1 MPAETQSLEDSI
13 DEIDLRVREQEMLR
27 LRHFRELAEQRVEE
41 KVQRIQNIM
50 NETSAHYGP
59 KLIDH
64 HVNSTPQPMEHQ
76 PVFNMSPPPAPPQTP
91 PRESRRR
98 LHPRHDYNADEFD
111 QNKSN
116 PLETS
121 LDALM
126 SLADTPLS
134 KLRQEENEI
143 VLYDN
148 QGAQGKNHDQGNSLH
163 HANIGF
169 DSALIAPATPNQ
181 MPVPIPINPSTP
193 YAMPSPP
200 KPFRQSP
207 NPGVLGNGTKQRRNA
222 VPQKSLLASATVAT
236 HHPDITSA
244 RLKSDLHEQKPRTKR
259 RRNAVPKQLLEASAN
274 TATREPK
281 FSEIPFSDSLK
292 VVLMNIEM

>member
-1 MPAETQSLEDSI
+1 MTTFESEDHVDAPNQGKRDEKGQIRMPAETQALEDSI

-50 NETSAHYGP
+50 NEASAHYGP
-59 KLIDH
+59 NLIDR

-98 LHPRHDYNADEFD
+98 LHPQHDYNADEFD

-143 VLYDN
+143 VPTTII
-148 QGAQGKNHDQGNSLH
+148 K
-163 HANIGF
+163 
-169 DSALIAPATPNQ
+169 
-181 MPVPIPINPSTP
+181 
-193 YAMPSPP
+193 
-200 KPFRQSP
+200 
-207 NPGVLGNGTKQRRNA
+207 
-222 VPQKSLLASATVAT
+222 
-236 HHPDITSA
+236 
-244 RLKSDLHEQKPRTKR
+244 
-259 RRNAVPKQLLEASAN
+259 
-274 TATREPK
+274 EPK
-281 FSEIPFSDSLK
+281 ARIMTK
-292 VVLMNIEM
+292 VTVCITRTLVLIVL